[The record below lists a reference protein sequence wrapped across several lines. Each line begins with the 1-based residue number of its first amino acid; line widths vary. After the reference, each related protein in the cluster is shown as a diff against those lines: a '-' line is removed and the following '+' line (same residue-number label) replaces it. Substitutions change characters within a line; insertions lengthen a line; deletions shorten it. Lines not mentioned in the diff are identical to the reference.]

1 MTFLYKINKKGAT
14 AEGCITASDEAEA
27 KAKLDAKFPKGSG
40 VKVLDMEQVY
50 VATIRNTRMSAF
62 KGRPLAGACQGLP
75 ASEALKL
82 VEFSPKKAA
91 TRRTTTPWPMPRG
104 SRSSSAS
111 STSPS
116 GCAATGRPRA
126 ARLTRSPAAC
136 ATARSF
142 SLRRRRPRRE
152 RSNMGQK
159 VNPVG
164 FRVGVTHAWG
174 SRWFAPKKMFG
185 AFLVEDQKIRD
196 VCKKRLAEAGI
207 SRILVERYANRVRVT
222 LFSARPGVI
231 IGHKGGDVEAIRA
244 ELEKMTKKEVYIEI
258 KEVQGADADAQLVAE
273 GIAQQ
278 LERRIALKRAMKRA
292 MKVAM
297 DMGVDGIK
305 VHAGGRINGAEIA
318 RVEWSREGK
327 VPLHTLRAN
336 IDYGFAEANTT
347 AGKIGI
353 KVWICKKE
361 GFQARQPRGERRG
374 ERRASRARG
383 PQGREVSHAFDA

>member
-1 MTFLYKINKKGAT
+1 
-14 AEGCITASDEAEA
+14 
-27 KAKLDAKFPKGSG
+27 
-40 VKVLDMEQVY
+40 
-50 VATIRNTRMSAF
+50 
-62 KGRPLAGACQGLP
+62 
-75 ASEALKL
+75 
-82 VEFSPKKAA
+82 
-91 TRRTTTPWPMPRG
+91 
-104 SRSSSAS
+104 
-111 STSPS
+111 
-116 GCAATGRPRA
+116 
-126 ARLTRSPAAC
+126 
-136 ATARSF
+136 
-142 SLRRRRPRRE
+142 
-152 RSNMGQK
+152 MGQK

-164 FRVGVTHAWG
+164 FRIGVNHAWG
-174 SRWFAPKKMFG
+174 SRWFAQKKNFG
-185 AFLVEDQKIRD
+185 AYLIEDQKIREA
-196 VCKKRLAEAGI
+196 VKKDLVEAGI
-207 SRILVERYANRVRVT
+207 SKIFIERYANRVRVT

-231 IGHKGGDVEAIRA
+231 IGRKGGDVEAIRA
-244 ELEKMTKKEVYIEI
+244 KLEKMTKKEVYLEI

-361 GFQARQPRGERRG
+361 GFQARPPRGEGRRERRG
-374 ERRASRARG
+374 DRKEG
-383 PQGREVSHAFDA
+383 K

>member
-1 MTFLYKINKKGAT
+1 
-14 AEGCITASDEAEA
+14 
-27 KAKLDAKFPKGSG
+27 
-40 VKVLDMEQVY
+40 
-50 VATIRNTRMSAF
+50 
-62 KGRPLAGACQGLP
+62 
-75 ASEALKL
+75 
-82 VEFSPKKAA
+82 
-91 TRRTTTPWPMPRG
+91 
-104 SRSSSAS
+104 
-111 STSPS
+111 
-116 GCAATGRPRA
+116 
-126 ARLTRSPAAC
+126 
-136 ATARSF
+136 
-142 SLRRRRPRRE
+142 
-152 RSNMGQK
+152 MGQK

-174 SRWFAPKKMFG
+174 SRWFAPKKKFG
-185 AFLVEDQKIRD
+185 AYLIEDQLIRET
-196 VCKKRLAEAGI
+196 CKKRLVEAGI
-207 SRILVERYANRVRVT
+207 SKILIERYLNRVRVT

-231 IGHKGGDVEAIRA
+231 LGRKGTDVDQIRA

-361 GFQARQPRGERRG
+361 DFQPRMSGPRRERGERK
-374 ERRASRARG
+374 ERERK
-383 PQGREVSHAFDA
+383 

>member
-1 MTFLYKINKKGAT
+1 
-14 AEGCITASDEAEA
+14 
-27 KAKLDAKFPKGSG
+27 
-40 VKVLDMEQVY
+40 
-50 VATIRNTRMSAF
+50 
-62 KGRPLAGACQGLP
+62 
-75 ASEALKL
+75 
-82 VEFSPKKAA
+82 
-91 TRRTTTPWPMPRG
+91 
-104 SRSSSAS
+104 
-111 STSPS
+111 
-116 GCAATGRPRA
+116 
-126 ARLTRSPAAC
+126 
-136 ATARSF
+136 
-142 SLRRRRPRRE
+142 
-152 RSNMGQK
+152 MGQK

-174 SRWFAPKKMFG
+174 SRWFAPKKTFG
-185 AFLVEDQKIRD
+185 AFLVEDQKIRE
-196 VCKKRLAEAGI
+196 VCKKKLAEAGI
-207 SRILVERYANRVRVT
+207 SKILVERYANRVRVT

-353 KVWICKKE
+353 KVWICKKD
-361 GFQARQPRGERRG
+361 GFQPRQ
-374 ERRASRARG
+374 ARG
-383 PQGREVSHAFDA
+383 DRREGRRERGDRKEGR

>member
-1 MTFLYKINKKGAT
+1 
-14 AEGCITASDEAEA
+14 
-27 KAKLDAKFPKGSG
+27 
-40 VKVLDMEQVY
+40 
-50 VATIRNTRMSAF
+50 
-62 KGRPLAGACQGLP
+62 
-75 ASEALKL
+75 
-82 VEFSPKKAA
+82 
-91 TRRTTTPWPMPRG
+91 
-104 SRSSSAS
+104 
-111 STSPS
+111 
-116 GCAATGRPRA
+116 
-126 ARLTRSPAAC
+126 
-136 ATARSF
+136 
-142 SLRRRRPRRE
+142 
-152 RSNMGQK
+152 MGQK

-164 FRVGVTHAWG
+164 FRIGVNHAWG
-174 SRWFAPKKMFG
+174 SRWFAPKKVFG
-185 AFLVEDQKIRD
+185 AYLTEDQRIRD
-196 VCKKRLAEAGI
+196 LCKKRFAEAGV
-207 SRILVERYANRVRVT
+207 SRILIERYANRVRTT

-231 IGHKGGDVEAIRA
+231 IGRKGDDVESLRKD
-244 ELEKMTKKEVYIEI
+244 LCKTTGKEVYIEI

-273 GIAQQ
+273 NIALQ

-374 ERRASRARG
+374 ERRERG
-383 PQGREVSHAFDA
+383 DRKEGK

>member
-1 MTFLYKINKKGAT
+1 
-14 AEGCITASDEAEA
+14 
-27 KAKLDAKFPKGSG
+27 
-40 VKVLDMEQVY
+40 
-50 VATIRNTRMSAF
+50 
-62 KGRPLAGACQGLP
+62 
-75 ASEALKL
+75 
-82 VEFSPKKAA
+82 
-91 TRRTTTPWPMPRG
+91 
-104 SRSSSAS
+104 
-111 STSPS
+111 
-116 GCAATGRPRA
+116 
-126 ARLTRSPAAC
+126 
-136 ATARSF
+136 
-142 SLRRRRPRRE
+142 
-152 RSNMGQK
+152 MGQK

-164 FRVGVTHAWG
+164 FRVGVNHAWG
-174 SRWFAPKKMFG
+174 SRWFAPKKNFG
-185 AFLVEDQKIRD
+185 AFLIEDQQIRD
-196 VCKKRLAEAGI
+196 VCKRKLAEAGI
-207 SRILVERYANRVRVT
+207 SKILIERYANRVRVT

-231 IGHKGGDVEAIRA
+231 LGRKGGDVEAIRA
-244 ELEKMTKKEVYIEI
+244 ELEKATKKEVYLEI

-273 GIAQQ
+273 SIAQQ

-361 GFQARQPRGERRG
+361 GFQARAPRGERREG
-374 ERRASRARG
+374 RRERGDRKERS
-383 PQGREVSHAFDA
+383 

>member
-1 MTFLYKINKKGAT
+1 
-14 AEGCITASDEAEA
+14 
-27 KAKLDAKFPKGSG
+27 
-40 VKVLDMEQVY
+40 
-50 VATIRNTRMSAF
+50 
-62 KGRPLAGACQGLP
+62 
-75 ASEALKL
+75 
-82 VEFSPKKAA
+82 
-91 TRRTTTPWPMPRG
+91 
-104 SRSSSAS
+104 
-111 STSPS
+111 
-116 GCAATGRPRA
+116 
-126 ARLTRSPAAC
+126 
-136 ATARSF
+136 
-142 SLRRRRPRRE
+142 
-152 RSNMGQK
+152 MGQK
-159 VNPVG
+159 VNPIG
-164 FRVGVTHAWG
+164 FRVGVNHAWG

-185 AFLVEDQKIRD
+185 AYLIEDQKIRD
-196 VCKKRLAEAGI
+196 AVKAKLAEAGI
-207 SRILVERYANRVRVT
+207 SKILIERYANRVRVT

-231 IGHKGGDVEAIRA
+231 IGRKGGDVEAIRA
-244 ELEKMTKKEVYIEI
+244 ELEKMTKKEVYLEI

-305 VHAGGRINGAEIA
+305 VHAGGRINGADIA

-361 GFQARQPRGERRG
+361 GFQARAPRGERREG
-374 ERRASRARG
+374 RRERGDRKERS
-383 PQGREVSHAFDA
+383 

>member
-1 MTFLYKINKKGAT
+1 
-14 AEGCITASDEAEA
+14 
-27 KAKLDAKFPKGSG
+27 
-40 VKVLDMEQVY
+40 
-50 VATIRNTRMSAF
+50 
-62 KGRPLAGACQGLP
+62 
-75 ASEALKL
+75 
-82 VEFSPKKAA
+82 
-91 TRRTTTPWPMPRG
+91 
-104 SRSSSAS
+104 
-111 STSPS
+111 
-116 GCAATGRPRA
+116 
-126 ARLTRSPAAC
+126 
-136 ATARSF
+136 
-142 SLRRRRPRRE
+142 
-152 RSNMGQK
+152 MGQK

-164 FRVGVTHAWG
+164 FRIGVNHAWG
-174 SRWFAPKKMFG
+174 SRWFAPKKTFG
-185 AFLVEDQKIRD
+185 AYLIEDQQIRE
-196 VCKKRLAEAGI
+196 VCKKKLAEAGI
-207 SRILVERYANRVRVT
+207 SRILIERYANRVRVT

-231 IGHKGGDVEAIRA
+231 IGHKGGDVEAIRS

-361 GFQARQPRGERRG
+361 DFQPRMSGPRRERGERK
-374 ERRASRARG
+374 ERERK
-383 PQGREVSHAFDA
+383 